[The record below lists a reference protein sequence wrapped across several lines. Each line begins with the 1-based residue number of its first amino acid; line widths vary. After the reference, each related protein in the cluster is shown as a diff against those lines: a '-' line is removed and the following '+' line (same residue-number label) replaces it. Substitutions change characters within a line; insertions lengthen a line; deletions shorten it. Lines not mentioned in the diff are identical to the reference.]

1 MKLGMNVKHPESVL
15 TNMMDAQNCMVGAVV
30 EGIVACC
37 YIFQSFWYVRTIFLK
52 FFFAPEYHLMF
63 FIWLPEKA
71 QAIKTN
77 VIKVITI

>member
-1 MKLGMNVKHPESVL
+1 MKLGMNVNHPELVL

-30 EGIVACC
+30 EGIVGYR
-37 YIFQSFWYVRTIFLK
+37 YIFQSFCYVRTIFPK
-52 FFFAPEYHLMF
+52 VFAPEVHLMF

-71 QAIKTN
+71 QDNKTN